1 MLKKYNYMKLYTTVI
16 MFFISCSMFAQSQ
29 KECAGVEYAQ
39 QINSNEIKNTISAQ
53 RVEVKQEVKTNFQ
66 FILKNDIK
74 PLITDDILF
83 FVEENRSEDTDLI
96 IDYSEKITL
105 FIPSIKSLQSSS
117 FEDLPVYK

>member
-1 MLKKYNYMKLYTTVI
+1 
-16 MFFISCSMFAQSQ
+16 MFFISFSMFAQSQ
-29 KECAGVEYAQ
+29 KECSGVVYAQ

-66 FILKNDIK
+66 FILKNNVK

-117 FEDLPVYK
+117 FEDLPLYK